1 MRWVRRETA
10 PVDTLLKRLTDGSGG
25 AAQWLRG
32 TAGNPRRCFTAA
44 YPAQRRPFLPGRW
57 RLLALMPHASG

>member
-1 MRWVRRETA
+1 MRWVRRGTA

-32 TAGNPRRCFTAA
+32 TAGNPRRCFTA

-57 RLLALMPHASG
+57 RLLVPGPLPWFL